1 MGKSP
6 EILFS
11 PWGKILLRGI
21 LTGNVRKLRDRNF
34 FVTISHDGP
43 RRNVMAGSIWKGSI
57 SFGLLNIPVTVQ
69 KAEEG
74 HELSFKML
82 DEKDLSPIK
91 YKKVSAKDGKEVP
104 WPRIVKG
111 YEYESGQYVL
121 VTKDDFKAANPKAS
135 QTIDIQDFVER
146 DEIDTMFFEKPY
158 YLVPQKNGEKGYFLL
173 VEALKKTKKVAV
185 AKVVMRTKM
194 HLVCIMAKDDYLVM
208 ELMRFG
214 HEVLSVD
221 EVDYLKN
228 ITKPKFN
235 PRELKMAE
243 ELIDGM
249 TAEWNPEQYKDTYN
263 DDIMKIINFKIES
276 GETKE
281 IDYGD
286 LIKEDTSGNTGRV
299 VDLMPL
305 LRKSLEEK
313 RKKKSEPA
321 AKSASAHKKKTAR
334 KKAG

>member
-1 MGKSP
+1 
-6 EILFS
+6 
-11 PWGKILLRGI
+11 
-21 LTGNVRKLRDRNF
+21 
-34 FVTISHDGP
+34 
-43 RRNVMAGSIWKGSI
+43 MAGNIWKGSV

-135 QTIDIQDFVER
+135 QTIDIQDFVEME
-146 DEIDTMFFEKPY
+146 DIDLMYFEKPY
-158 YLVPQKNGEKGYFLL
+158 YLVPQKNGEKGYHLL
-173 VEALKKTKKVAV
+173 AEALKKTKKVAV

-194 HLVCIMAKDDYLVM
+194 HLVAIMSKGDYLVM
-208 ELMRFG
+208 EMLRFS

-221 EVDYLKN
+221 EVDYLKGT
-228 ITKPKFN
+228 TKPKFN
-235 PRELKMAE
+235 PKELKMAE
-243 ELIDGM
+243 ELIEGM
-249 TAEWNPEQYKDTYN
+249 TAKWDPEQYKDTYN
-263 DDIMKIINFKIES
+263 DDLMKVINFKISS
-276 GETKE
+276 GETNE

-286 LIKEDTSGNTGRV
+286 IIKDDSSGNTGKV

-313 RKKKSEPA
+313 RKSKSRTKAPA
-321 AKSASAHKKKTAR
+321 ASKKKTAR
-334 KKAG
+334 KKAS

>member
-1 MGKSP
+1 
-6 EILFS
+6 
-11 PWGKILLRGI
+11 
-21 LTGNVRKLRDRNF
+21 
-34 FVTISHDGP
+34 
-43 RRNVMAGSIWKGSI
+43 MAGSIWKGSL

-135 QTIDIQDFVER
+135 QTIDIQDFVEFN
-146 DEIDTMFFEKPY
+146 EIDLMFFEKPY
-158 YLVPQKNGEKGYFLL
+158 YLVPQRNGVKGYFLL
-173 VEALKKTKKVAV
+173 MEALKKTKKVAV

-194 HLVCIMAKDDYLVM
+194 HLVAVMAKGDYLVM
-208 ELMRFG
+208 EIMRFA
-214 HEVLSVD
+214 HEVLSVY
-221 EVDYLKN
+221 EVDYLKDVE
-228 ITKPKFN
+228 KPKFN
-235 PRELKMAE
+235 PKEVKMAE

-249 TAEWNPEQYKDTYN
+249 TAKWNPEQYEDTFN
-263 DDIMKIINFKIES
+263 DDIMKIINFKVNA
-276 GETKE
+276 GETNN
-281 IDYGD
+281 IDYGE
-286 LIKEDTSGNTGRV
+286 LVKEEKGNTGTV

-313 RKKKSEPA
+313 KKSKTAAHATKKK
-321 AKSASAHKKKTAR
+321 ASR